1 MSSREGR
8 AIMLDEVIQTMTKQA
23 VEEVEKRNPK
33 LASSK
38 KLAIAKKIAIS
49 ALKYAVLK
57 IEPQDSIIFDW
68 NRMLSFDGNTGPY
81 LLYAHT
87 RCSSILKK
95 AKRFKTEYFSKM
107 SPPEKHLIKILM
119 NYENTLVEVAK
130 HYRPNMLCNYIYSL
144 ATAFSNFYQNCP
156 VLKADTPQQK
166 NFRLTLTNATKIVLE
181 DALKLLGI
189 KTPELM

>member
-1 MSSREGR
+1 
-8 AIMLDEVIQTMTKQA
+8 
-23 VEEVEKRNPK
+23 
-33 LASSK
+33 
-38 KLAIAKKIAIS
+38 
-49 ALKYAVLK
+49 
-57 IEPQDSIIFDW
+57 
-68 NRMLSFDGNTGPY
+68 
-81 LLYAHT
+81 
-87 RCSSILKK
+87 
-95 AKRFKTEYFSKM
+95 M

-189 KTPELM
+189 KTPEMM